1 MVLALTM
8 IKVAPG
14 YEKSVYRDL
23 QRRRGIKD
31 VYRLF
36 GEFDFFLIMQAE
48 RRSKLNNLLS
58 EIQEEDKVVETG
70 PVLLTVDDDSSEMSL
85 REAEAA
91 FG

>member
-8 IKVAPG
+8 IKVTPG
-14 YEKSVYRDL
+14 YEKSVYMDL

-48 RRSKLNNLLS
+48 RKCMLNSLLS
-58 EIQEEDKVVETG
+58 EIQEEEKVVETG
-70 PVLLTVDDDSSEMSL
+70 PVLLTIDDDLSEMNL
-85 REAEAA
+85 GKAEVA

>member
-1 MVLALTM
+1 M
-8 IKVAPG
+8 IKVTPG

-23 QRRRGIKD
+23 QRRRGVRD

-48 RRSKLNNLLS
+48 RKSMLNNLLN
-58 EIQEEDKVVETG
+58 EIKEEERVVETG
-70 PVLLTVDDDSSEMSL
+70 PVLLTVDDDVPEINL
-85 REAEAA
+85 AEREAA